1 MIVHRV
7 THNRRRLPMHVHI
20 CETRF
25 EKGRGLLLRPCPDQR
40 TAYLLRNC
48 RAIHTVGMRYAVDVL
63 FCDDHGRILKIVS
76 ALRPFRFARDGR
88 ASIVWELRAGRAAT
102 LGWQVGDEIVP
113 C

>member
-25 EKGRGLLLRPCPDQR
+25 ERGRGLLLRPCIDQR
-40 TAYLLRNC
+40 TAYLLKDC

-63 FCDDHGRILKIVS
+63 FCDHTGRILEIVT
-76 ALRPFRFARDGR
+76 ALRPFRMARHKR
-88 ASIVWELRAGRAAT
+88 ATLVWELQAGAAAR
-102 LGWQVGDEIVP
+102 LGWQIGDEIAP